1 MASVSNGSRESIKIR
16 LARKVGGVL
25 IDDLTQRISE
35 LEAEVQENR
44 HLNLR
49 LAELIDVVSELLV
62 PVASQDQAKIAAAV
76 EKFQKA
82 L

>member
-1 MASVSNGSRESIKIR
+1 MAGVSKNRESVRIR
-16 LARKVGGVL
+16 VARKVGGVL
-25 IDDLTQRISE
+25 IDELTQRISE

>member
-1 MASVSNGSRESIKIR
+1 MAGVSNKESFKIR
-16 LARKVGGVL
+16 VARKVGGVL
-25 IDDLTQRISE
+25 IDDLTQRIKE

-62 PVASQDQAKIAAAV
+62 PVASQDQAKIDAAV

>member
-1 MASVSNGSRESIKIR
+1 MAGVSNKESIKIR

-25 IDDLTQRISE
+25 IDDLTKRIGE
-35 LEAEVQENR
+35 LEAEIQENR
-44 HLNLR
+44 QLNQR

-62 PVASQDQAKIAAAV
+62 PVASQDQARISAAV

>member
-1 MASVSNGSRESIKIR
+1 MAGVSSKGSVRTR

-25 IDDLTQRISE
+25 IDDLTQRIGE
-35 LEAEVQENR
+35 LEAEIQENR

>member
-1 MASVSNGSRESIKIR
+1 MAVVDKPTFRTR

-25 IDDLTQRISE
+25 IDDLTQRIGE
-35 LEAEVQENR
+35 LEAEIQENR
-44 HLNLR
+44 QLNQR

-62 PVASQDQAKIAAAV
+62 PVASQDEAKIAAAV

>member
-1 MASVSNGSRESIKIR
+1 MAAVNNKPSVRTR

-25 IDDLTQRISE
+25 IDDLTQRITE
-35 LEAEVQENR
+35 LEAEIQENR
-44 HLNLR
+44 NLNLR

>member
-1 MASVSNGSRESIKIR
+1 MAGMSNKESVRVR
-16 LARKVGGVL
+16 VARKVGGVL
-25 IDDLTQRISE
+25 IDDLTQRINE

-49 LAELIDVVSELLV
+49 LAELIDVVAELLV
-62 PVASQDQAKIAAAV
+62 PIASQDQARIQAAV
-76 EKFQKA
+76 AKFQAA

>member
-1 MASVSNGSRESIKIR
+1 MAAVNSKPSVRTR

-25 IDDLTQRISE
+25 IDDLTQRITE
-35 LEAEVQENR
+35 LEAEIQENR
-44 HLNLR
+44 NLNLR

-62 PVASQDQAKIAAAV
+62 PVASQDETKIAAAV